1 MKKHLLFTLLGV
13 LTCYSCSNSYDLLEN
28 DMELAKAAADYE
40 VSTRSMEENADTA
53 KIETVADEETIQKLM
68 DDYVTELMNRTSI
81 AKEKVMRT
89 VYSASNDVVGVFKI
103 GSCGVYTELE
113 VNIDAEDTKQNS
125 KSEGLIGDSYID
137 SNGNVRLKFCLTEA
151 SQYYPGGVFLVNH
164 INYYRPGFSFNHPWM
179 KIVARYHDCDD
190 KHTDNRVVSANP
202 DYDEKSDISNGYT
215 KIDDNAVLAWAFPDV
230 LGVPSTIARGS
241 LGPKSRINYGVICG
255 SPLATMGK
263 IHFDDEDS
271 SNKNWAKLYTGNTFT
286 KDLLSDHF
294 YGEYGLNTGKN
305 TWYSL
310 TFSTDLSYFKNKNRY
325 HPGMVMAN

>member
-230 LGVPSTIARGS
+230 LGVPSTIASGS
-241 LGPKSRINYGVICG
+241 LGPKSRITYGVICG
-255 SPLATMGK
+255 
-263 IHFDDEDS
+263 FS
-271 SNKNWAKLYTGNTFT
+271 SCNN
-286 KDLLSDHF
+286 
-294 YGEYGLNTGKN
+294 GEN
-305 TWYSL
+305 S
-310 TFSTDLSYFKNKNRY
+310 F
-325 HPGMVMAN
+325 